1 MGMSDCDERGRRK
14 CEVKSMRV
22 SWGEEGLWSGD
33 QGCRTDEINKQM
45 DDIAT
50 TTARC

>member
-1 MGMSDCDERGRRK
+1 MKGGGGSVRPSRCN
-14 CEVKSMRV
+14 RV

-33 QGCRTDEINKQM
+33 QGRRTDEINKQM